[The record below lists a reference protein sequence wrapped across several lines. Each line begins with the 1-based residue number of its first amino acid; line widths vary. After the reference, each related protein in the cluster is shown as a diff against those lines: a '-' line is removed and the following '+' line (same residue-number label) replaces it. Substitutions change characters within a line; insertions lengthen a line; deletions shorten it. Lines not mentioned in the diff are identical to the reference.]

1 LTSPPGIGHLGERRD
16 LIVET
21 LSKLLAGLIVAFIGF
36 LAIPGHDMVVVYKS
50 PEAFREAMALY
61 DANNKTVTPAYIART
76 LGLVPKGTKADL
88 MECSWSYGLNKVLI
102 TTGAQAGKVGWVPIE
117 WYHSE

>member
-1 LTSPPGIGHLGERRD
+1 MK
-16 LIVET
+16 T
-21 LSKLLAGLIVAFIGF
+21 LRKLLGGLSAVVFGF
-36 LAIPGHDMVVVYKS
+36 LMIPGQEMVALYKS

-61 DANNKTVTPAYIART
+61 DANNKTVTPAYISKT

-88 MECSWSYGLNKVLI
+88 IECSYSYGLNKVLI